1 MKLPARV
8 TLVEV
13 GPRDGLQN
21 EPSPIPTDIKIDFIK
36 RLAGAGLATIEAT
49 SFVSP
54 KKIPQLAD
62 HTEVI
67 RGLNLP
73 ASIQLPALV
82 PNVKGFNNAVD
93 AGVKHIAVF
102 ASVSETFSQRNI
114 HCSIE
119 ESFVRFT
126 EVIALAKQHHI
137 PVRGYLSCVFGCP
150 YEGKIAD
157 DVIVDAAKRLLDLG
171 CTEISLG
178 DTIGVAT
185 PKQVREVI
193 AALLTKIPAEKLAG
207 HFHDTYGQAIA
218 NIVAALELG
227 LSTFDSSAAGLGG
240 CPYAAGASG
249 NVATED
255 VVYLMQGLGI
265 ETGVDLEKLIA
276 AGHFICQH
284 AKTPNRSKVAA
295 AMGKK

>member
-21 EPSPIPTDIKIDFIK
+21 EPSPIPTDIKIDLIK

-157 DVIVDAAKRLLDLG
+157 DIIVNAAKRLLD
-171 CTEISLG
+171 
-178 DTIGVAT
+178 
-185 PKQVREVI
+185 
-193 AALLTKIPAEKLAG
+193 
-207 HFHDTYGQAIA
+207 
-218 NIVAALELG
+218 
-227 LSTFDSSAAGLGG
+227 
-240 CPYAAGASG
+240 
-249 NVATED
+249 
-255 VVYLMQGLGI
+255 
-265 ETGVDLEKLIA
+265 
-276 AGHFICQH
+276 
-284 AKTPNRSKVAA
+284 
-295 AMGKK
+295 